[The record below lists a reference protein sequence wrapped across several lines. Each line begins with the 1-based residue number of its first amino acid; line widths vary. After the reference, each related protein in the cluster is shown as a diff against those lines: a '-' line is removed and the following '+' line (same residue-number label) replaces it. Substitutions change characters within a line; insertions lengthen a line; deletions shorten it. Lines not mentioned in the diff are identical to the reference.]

1 MLGNTPPWNHS
12 GHHGSIDWIQ
22 WEIRA
27 AADPRHAEGR
37 QVAFYAGDD
46 AGAKAAVADVLSS
59 FGFAA
64 LDLGGLR
71 DGGRLM
77 QLDGPLSGR
86 HLLLQDVG

>member
-1 MLGNTPPWNHS
+1 M
-12 GHHGSIDWIQ
+12 
-22 WEIRA
+22 
-27 AADPRHAEGR
+27 
-37 QVAFYAGDD
+37 AFYAGDD
-46 AGAKAAVADVLSS
+46 IDAKKTVVGLLDE

-77 QLDGPLSGR
+77 QLDGALSAK

>member
-1 MLGNTPPWNHS
+1 VKALNTLYGPF
-12 GHHGSIDWIQ
+12 I
-22 WEIRA
+22 

-37 QVAFYAGDD
+37 LVAFDAGDD
-46 AGAKAAVADVLSS
+46 GDAKAAVAGLLDQ

-71 DGGRLM
+71 EGGRLM
-77 QLDGPLSGR
+77 QLDGALNGK

>member
-1 MLGNTPPWNHS
+1 ATF
-12 GHHGSIDWIQ
+12 I
-22 WEIRA
+22 

-46 AGAKAAVADVLSS
+46 ADAKTAVAGLLDE

-77 QLDGPLSGR
+77 QLDGALSAK

>member
-1 MLGNTPPWNHS
+1 MSAGGAWVAKALNTLFAPF
-12 GHHGSIDWIQ
+12 I
-22 WEIRA
+22 

-46 AGAKAAVADVLSS
+46 TDAKATVAGLLGE
-59 FGFAA
+59 FGFAT

-71 DGGRLM
+71 EGGRLM
-77 QLDGPLSGR
+77 QLDGALSAK